1 MLIVFCA
8 TLFLS
13 AALLFIIQLFAGKL
27 LLPFLGGTPAVWNTC
42 MVFFQALLLAGY
54 LYAHALPR
62 WFKPRTQ
69 LLVHFVM
76 LLLPLL
82 PLAFLHFDVAS
93 VAEKYPPPG
102 ETNPIPWLLF
112 ILLMIVGLPF
122 LVVATSAPL
131 LQKWFSS
138 TDHPSANDPYF
149 LYGASNLGSVLGLLG
164 YPTFIEPMLRLNDRA
179 FYFTHT
185 QAFYWTAGYLVL
197 VAMTMICGW
206 LTLSRM
212 KEDGVDKGVVHYE
225 ESPEQEEGPQKV
237 PTIFTKV
244 RWVLLAFVPSSMML
258 GVTTHITTDVAAYP
272 MLWVLPLS
280 VYLISFILV
289 FSRIPLVLSMSVV
302 VLLPLVV
309 IGALTAP
316 EIDPASS
323 GNVLYQIRHFMV
335 NLLKEDFA
343 RIRFIQIAGYALT
356 ILFVFVFF
364 RSHAEIHQGMIILL
378 PCFLLLLA
386 LEPTLADRKGL
397 ALKSVDLVLLHLGAL
412 FVTAMVCHGELA
424 RTRPPTKYLT
434 GFYLLMSLGGVL
446 GGIFNTIIAPQ
457 LFDRIWEYPLIMAVA
472 CLLLPRF
479 ELLEEK
485 TEEGGEAK
493 IRKDTAFPAFV
504 AVLLFVFGV
513 VMVGSFV
520 ARSFVTREQATEYI
534 EENIPEQLQPT
545 AIRWANTM
553 TVPREGLIHRER
565 NFFGYFTIYRYKDY
579 KFLEET
585 DIGPAVGA
593 WQAVGGQA
601 LTPGGPPLG
610 LMAQALV
617 ASEVARSDDL
627 VFVRW
632 PGETVHWMLHGTT
645 THGEQIYLPEYLRK
659 EPITYFHR
667 TGPIG
672 QFFEAVNQREGPQNV
687 AVLGMGTGT
696 LAAYMKPGW
705 TITFYEIDPA
715 VVRVAGL
722 DSEYFTYIK
731 DAKARGVNVND
742 PYKTLGDGRLQLAK
756 AEDNSLDVL
765 FMDAF
770 TSDAVPVHL
779 ITKEALEI
787 YLKKLKPDGLL
798 VINIANRYLD
808 LEPVLGNLAEA
819 LGLEGY
825 SSGGPNE
832 SSQSD
837 EMVSRTAYR
846 YANHWVVLARK
857 GPKGSTSPQLQPL
870 ISQEPNEGTPKWEEL
885 QTNPSLGLWTDDYSN
900 LLRVYSWR

>member
-1 MLIVFCA
+1 
-8 TLFLS
+8 
-13 AALLFIIQLFAGKL
+13 
-27 LLPFLGGTPAVWNTC
+27 
-42 MVFFQALLLAGY
+42 
-54 LYAHALPR
+54 
-62 WFKPRTQ
+62 
-69 LLVHFVM
+69 
-76 LLLPLL
+76 
-82 PLAFLHFDVAS
+82 
-93 VAEKYPPPG
+93 
-102 ETNPIPWLLF
+102 
-112 ILLMIVGLPF
+112 
-122 LVVATSAPL
+122 
-131 LQKWFSS
+131 
-138 TDHPSANDPYF
+138 
-149 LYGASNLGSVLGLLG
+149 
-164 YPTFIEPMLRLNDRA
+164 
-179 FYFTHT
+179 
-185 QAFYWTAGYLVL
+185 
-197 VAMTMICGW
+197 
-206 LTLSRM
+206 
-212 KEDGVDKGVVHYE
+212 
-225 ESPEQEEGPQKV
+225 
-237 PTIFTKV
+237 
-244 RWVLLAFVPSSMML
+244 
-258 GVTTHITTDVAAYP
+258 
-272 MLWVLPLS
+272 
-280 VYLISFILV
+280 
-289 FSRIPLVLSMSVV
+289 
-302 VLLPLVV
+302 
-309 IGALTAP
+309 
-316 EIDPASS
+316 
-323 GNVLYQIRHFMV
+323 
-335 NLLKEDFA
+335 
-343 RIRFIQIAGYALT
+343 
-356 ILFVFVFF
+356 
-364 RSHAEIHQGMIILL
+364 
-378 PCFLLLLA
+378 
-386 LEPTLADRKGL
+386 
-397 ALKSVDLVLLHLGAL
+397 
-412 FVTAMVCHGELA
+412 
-424 RTRPPTKYLT
+424 
-434 GFYLLMSLGGVL
+434 
-446 GGIFNTIIAPQ
+446 
-457 LFDRIWEYPLIMAVA
+457 
-472 CLLLPRF
+472 
-479 ELLEEK
+479 
-485 TEEGGEAK
+485 
-493 IRKDTAFPAFV
+493 
-504 AVLLFVFGV
+504 
-513 VMVGSFV
+513 V

-705 TITFYEIDPA
+705 TITFYEID
-715 VVRVAGL
+715 
-722 DSEYFTYIK
+722 
-731 DAKARGVNVND
+731 
-742 PYKTLGDGRLQLAK
+742 LGDGRLQLAK